1 MTPGWAQLPMVVLAT
16 VATVI
21 ASQAVISGAYSI
33 TRQLV
38 QLGFL
43 PHVTVRHTS
52 RRIMGQI
59 YVPAVN
65 WFLLAA
71 VVALVL
77 GFRTSS
83 HLASA
88 YGIAVTGTFATTT
101 LLAAVVFRAVY
112 RRPLWQVL
120 PCAAVLLTVE
130 LAFFLANLPKVM
142 SGGWLPLV
150 VGAAVF
156 TTLTT
161 WRRGQA
167 VVAGADRAG
176 RVPLRRYLNRMI
188 DRPLIRVPGTAVF
201 LTSGRGQTPPA
212 LIRNVDR
219 NHVVHEQV
227 VLLELTTASVPQ
239 VPDDLRI
246 GIERLRLGF
255 VEVTARIGYQEEPDV
270 VGVLELARAHGLEI
284 DLATTSYFLDQQI
297 LQATGR
303 SRIAG
308 WRKRYFL
315 LLHRNAAPAGRW
327 LNIPAE
333 AILEVGRHIEI

>member
-1 MTPGWAQLPMVVLAT
+1 
-16 VATVI
+16 
-21 ASQAVISGAYSI
+21 
-33 TRQLV
+33 QLV

-43 PHVTVRHTS
+43 PHVSVRHTS
-52 RRIMGQI
+52 KKIIGQI

-101 LLAAVVFRAVY
+101 TLASVVFRT
-112 RRPLWQVL
+112 RFHKPLWMIL
-120 PCAAVLLTVE
+120 PIAATLLTIE
-130 LAFFLANLPKVM
+130 LSFFFANLPKVV

-150 VGAAVF
+150 VGAVVF

-167 VVAGADRAG
+167 LVVQADRDD
-176 RVPLRRYLNRMI
+176 RIPLRRYLNRMI
-188 DRPLIRVPGTAVF
+188 DHPQTRVPGTAVF
-201 LTSGRGQTPPA
+201 LTTEHGQTPPA
-212 LIRNVDR
+212 LIRNVDQ

-227 VLLELTTASVPQ
+227 VLLEIKTVSVPQ

-246 GIERLRLGF
+246 TIERLRLGF
-255 VEVTARIGYQEEPDV
+255 VEVTARVGYQEESNV
-270 VGVLELARAHGLEI
+270 VRLLRLAKTKGLDI
-284 DLATTSYFLDQQI
+284 DLHTTSFFLDHTI
-297 LQATGR
+297 LQPTGR
-303 SRIAG
+303 SKMAG

-315 LLHRNAAPAGRW
+315 LLHRNAAPASRY
-327 LNIPAE
+327 LHIPPD